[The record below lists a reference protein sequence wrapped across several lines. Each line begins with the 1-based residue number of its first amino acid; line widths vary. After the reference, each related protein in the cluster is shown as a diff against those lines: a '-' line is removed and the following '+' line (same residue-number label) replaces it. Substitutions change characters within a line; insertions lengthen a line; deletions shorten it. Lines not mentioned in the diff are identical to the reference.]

1 MNISDSLK
9 YHLPEI
15 KIKIPKNEVDLY
27 GLVIY
32 LSGKLKLGYNTVSPL
47 GFMDGFLMN
56 SYKEQFNT
64 AQYSPHLKIVANL
77 SQKKFLEEQGF
88 KRLLQGIPMFT
99 RSNENIKRFKNSILI
114 MPPKNSIILLAK

>member
-27 GLVIY
+27 GFSYY
-32 LSGKLKLGYNTVSPL
+32 LSGKLKLDITTVSPL
-47 GFMDGFLMN
+47 VHGWIFNELI
-56 SYKEQFNT
+56 YKEQFNT

-77 SQKKFLEEQGF
+77 SQKNF
-88 KRLLQGIPMFT
+88 
-99 RSNENIKRFKNSILI
+99 
-114 MPPKNSIILLAK
+114 